1 MWSLCKNPRIYN
13 CHLYIIY
20 DLNAFNSLYIPHNC
34 VKVRVLKIYNYD
46 SDCHGNVTVTAW
58 EPYHHDSDCH
68 SMLQLQSRNL
78 IIMTV
83 TVTAYVKVTVSEP
96 YHHDGDCHRICY
108 SNSLGTLSS

>member
-1 MWSLCKNPRIYN
+1 MT
-13 CHLYIIY
+13 
-20 DLNAFNSLYIPHNC
+20 
-34 VKVRVLKIYNYD
+34 
-46 SDCHGNVTVTAW
+46 VTVTAYVKITVS

-83 TVTAYVKVTVSEP
+83 TVTANVKVTASEP
-96 YHHDGDCHRICY
+96 YHHDSDCHSICY

>member
-1 MWSLCKNPRIYN
+1 MT
-13 CHLYIIY
+13 
-20 DLNAFNSLYIPHNC
+20 
-34 VKVRVLKIYNYD
+34 
-46 SDCHGNVTVTAW
+46 VTVTEYVTVTVS

-83 TVTAYVKVTVSEP
+83 TVTEYVTVTVSEP

-108 SNSLGTLSS
+108 SNSPGTLTS